1 MNSSDR
7 SLGRTLGGVLNLG
20 GGISGAI
27 CAETGNDA
35 DAEIEN
41 VDLSKVWES
50 LQGMLHGEWKGY
62 LFSGKDG
69 YEQAWPMVLATLQ
82 DMEYKE
88 YDTMCEAVDEWL
100 GPRCSCLSPKRG

>member
-1 MNSSDR
+1 MIEALAEHWEEFS
-7 SLGRTLGGVLNLG
+7 NLG
-20 GGISGAI
+20 GAISTAI

-41 VDLSKVWES
+41 VDLSKVWDS

-69 YEQAWPMVLATLQ
+69 IEQAWPMVLQPTRYGIQ
-82 DMEYKE
+82 
-88 YDTMCEAVDEWL
+88 
-100 GPRCSCLSPKRG
+100 RI